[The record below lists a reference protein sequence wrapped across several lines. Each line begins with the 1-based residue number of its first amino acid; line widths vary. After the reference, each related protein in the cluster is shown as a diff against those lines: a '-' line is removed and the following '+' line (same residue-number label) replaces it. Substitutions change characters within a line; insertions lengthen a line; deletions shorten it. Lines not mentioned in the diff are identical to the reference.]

1 MAPLKRSDALLA
13 VLPVGVIV
21 FPGNGIQD
29 NLADKAR
36 ALDTPVMRFGK
47 GGA

>member
-1 MAPLKRSDALLA
+1 VAPLKRSDALLA
-13 VLPVGVIV
+13 PVGVIV